1 MFVDL
6 LSVFYVRCVHF
17 TCCHV
22 SVEYSFISFTLWCFV
37 HIFICFKLKLF
48 FRADKVF
55 QTNWSHKLT
64 CNSREE
70 HRSTDDW
77 PTLNLQW
84 ICSWVYEL
92 SLKAA
97 QPTVCVQCVFCVCSV
112 CVGDGLN
119 RNVLYEVVGLTD
131 ECYTHTHPVHSVC
144 VVRMNQSE
152 SSLSQLLS
160 LNVCRWT
167 EFNVGDL

>member
-84 ICSWVYEL
+84 ICSWVSEL

-97 QPTVCVQCVFCVCSV
+97 QPTVCVQCVFCVCWWRTQQECSV
-112 CVGDGLN
+112 WSCWFNRWMLHTHTPCTQCVCC
-119 RNVLYEVVGLTD
+119 LYESEWIVTLTAAV
-131 ECYTHTHPVHSVC
+131 T
-144 VVRMNQSE
+144 
-152 SSLSQLLS
+152 
-160 LNVCRWT
+160 
-167 EFNVGDL
+167 

>member
-22 SVEYSFISFTLWCFV
+22 SVEWSFISFTLWCFV

-77 PTLNLQW
+77 LRQLTNTKPAVDLFLSVRAVPEGSTAHSV
-84 ICSWVYEL
+84 CS
-92 SLKAA
+92 
-97 QPTVCVQCVFCVCSV
+97 VCVLCVFCVCWWRTQQECSV
-112 CVGDGLN
+112 WSCWFN
-119 RNVLYEVVGLTD
+119 RWMLH
-131 ECYTHTHPVHSVC
+131 THTPCTQCVC
-144 VVRMNQSE
+144 CPYESE
-152 SSLSQLLS
+152 WIVTLTAA
-160 LNVCRWT
+160 VT
-167 EFNVGDL
+167 